1 MKYYLWY
8 YALNNS
14 RIAYW
19 NLKWINLYIQQA
31 KECLK
36 QAIQYNKHDLSY
48 IMLAKIYLMEGDVNM
63 AIDVYKRAIE

>member
-1 MKYYLWY
+1 MVSVIMPITDQELF
-8 YALNNS
+8 
-14 RIAYW
+14 IGTW
-19 NLKWINLYIQQA
+19 NESICIQQA